1 LLASNSCSTAGPVFE
16 TIRSRRVTREFSD
29 EPVSQEDIFCI
40 LEAARRAPSG
50 GNRRLNVYVVVHQPD
65 NLRKLRAAAPGI
77 LGHPQVAIV
86 MCIDHQKERTFA
98 FDDTDH
104 GSIYVDLGTASQ
116 NMLLAAEELGLGAC
130 PIMSFHKGAIQI
142 LLDLPNW
149 LEPAMMV
156 ILGYPAPPRETVKR
170 PRLRLQTIEEIT
182 HWEHYEEKET
192 R

>member
-1 LLASNSCSTAGPVFE
+1 LPESSSSPTAEPVFE

-29 EPVSQEDIFCI
+29 KPVDREAVFRI
-40 LEAARRAPSG
+40 LEAARWAPSG
-50 GNRRLNVYVVVHQPD
+50 GSRRLNVYVVVHQPE
-65 NLRKLRAAAPGI
+65 NLRKLRAATPGI

-86 MCIDHQKERTFA
+86 MCIDHQKERAFA

-142 LLDLPNW
+142 LLDLPDW

-170 PRLRLQTIEEIT
+170 PRLRLQTV
-182 HWEHYEEKET
+182 EK
-192 R
+192 